1 MTETEFV
8 DYIRPLV
15 KKDPALAHA
24 LDSEYTADPKA
35 SIEQL
40 KARAEY
46 SLGRVTGLIA
56 MADGKNVS
64 SLPDAF
70 GSSEAML
77 RRIID
82 PNSNENWTRLPLK
95 TIKDAAIKAGYMK
108 DLPNNATDAQKA
120 ENREGLST
128 FLNLLSAETIAQ
140 GRRNAVNEYENVKF
154 SKHPVDWARKTI
166 NDLFFRTTSNR
177 MKEQALRGNGPASWG
192 SMGLND
198 AGALAGDIGVN
209 AMYGAGAAG
218 VGRALASRAPM
229 GIRSAKDILLG
240 PAIAGSVAGSM
251 DAVNRGINTE
261 NGTRWYEYPSE
272 AVLGAL
278 SNVVAEPRVIRGA
291 VRGATGMLKGA
302 KVGGHSGREVIGKG
316 QQFADR
322 LTGQTEAQLREVI
335 EDLKTPNPSTSPMSN
350 KTRRKIDEMGEILDD
365 GITTAPG
372 EDASLFDQA
381 QALYEKGA
389 YGFDGEPRSGELRD
403 ASFTRNLDDKIAEL
417 EGALKE
423 SVGAEEA
430 PQVRRQLAYWKNLKE
445 MRANGLLDYDKYFF
459 EKNPEP
465 FQFVA
470 KPKEGAPAFELRG
483 VDAESDRRDISNIL
497 WMWNHGAPIEE
508 IKALAIEPGR
518 YSDLLARYPELSN
531 YLASQRKII
540 EPRTSGLGEKFE
552 VKYDTDFV
560 PDWEKMKATVTQP
573 KVAGQTAT
581 ESLLMGAVKPA
592 ATGTVLEKYD
602 RPEESED
609 VITRDFE
616 QLMARKP
623 DATSAALNWK
633 FDPRLDAEL
642 QLDEF
647 ERGIVNKYRA
657 MLTEKALSGR

>member
-1 MTETEFV
+1 M
-8 DYIRPLV
+8 
-15 KKDPALAHA
+15 
-24 LDSEYTADPKA
+24 
-35 SIEQL
+35 
-40 KARAEY
+40 
-46 SLGRVTGLIA
+46 
-56 MADGKNVS
+56 
-64 SLPDAF
+64 
-70 GSSEAML
+70 
-77 RRIID
+77 
-82 PNSNENWTRLPLK
+82 
-95 TIKDAAIKAGYMK
+95 
-108 DLPNNATDAQKA
+108 
-120 ENREGLST
+120 
-128 FLNLLSAETIAQ
+128 
-140 GRRNAVNEYENVKF
+140 
-154 SKHPVDWARKTI
+154 
-166 NDLFFRTTSNR
+166 
-177 MKEQALRGNGPASWG
+177 
-192 SMGLND
+192 
-198 AGALAGDIGVN
+198 
-209 AMYGAGAAG
+209 
-218 VGRALASRAPM
+218 
-229 GIRSAKDILLG
+229 
-240 PAIAGSVAGSM
+240 
-251 DAVNRGINTE
+251 
-261 NGTRWYEYPSE
+261 
-272 AVLGAL
+272 
-278 SNVVAEPRVIRGA
+278 
-291 VRGATGMLKGA
+291 
-302 KVGGHSGREVIGKG
+302 
-316 QQFADR
+316 
-322 LTGQTEAQLREVI
+322 
-335 EDLKTPNPSTSPMSN
+335 
-350 KTRRKIDEMGEILDD
+350 
-365 GITTAPG
+365 
-372 EDASLFDQA
+372 
-381 QALYEKGA
+381 
-389 YGFDGEPRSGELRD
+389 
-403 ASFTRNLDDKIAEL
+403 
-417 EGALKE
+417 KE